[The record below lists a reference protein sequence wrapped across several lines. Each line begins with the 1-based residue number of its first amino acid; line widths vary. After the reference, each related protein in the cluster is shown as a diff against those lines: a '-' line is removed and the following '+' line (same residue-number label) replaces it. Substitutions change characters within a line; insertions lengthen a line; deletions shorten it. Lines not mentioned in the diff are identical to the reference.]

1 MGGEEEILG
10 SILVTFDTYWVVL
23 QLQKEN
29 KIHIT
34 HGTTFNFS
42 FKSLTLNM
50 DLNFIAKDVYSNNC
64 LGNQKIIKEENIF
77 NTDLEIFRS
86 FALCSSIFSGFFFSS
101 FLSHLNTLLSAWSRK
116 NQIKVEQK
124 ATNKRSS
131 LGKYK
136 IYLLKHEGSPLWCVM
151 DGWGGQPGGSR
162 D

>member
-86 FALCSSIFSGFFFSS
+86 FALCSSIFSGFFFLLFWAISIHC
-101 FLSHLNTLLSAWSRK
+101 FLHDQERIKSRLNKKL
-116 NQIKVEQK
+116 QIKGV
-124 ATNKRSS
+124 AW
-131 LGKYK
+131 
-136 IYLLKHEGSPLWCVM
+136 GSI
-151 DGWGGQPGGSR
+151 R
-162 D
+162 YTY